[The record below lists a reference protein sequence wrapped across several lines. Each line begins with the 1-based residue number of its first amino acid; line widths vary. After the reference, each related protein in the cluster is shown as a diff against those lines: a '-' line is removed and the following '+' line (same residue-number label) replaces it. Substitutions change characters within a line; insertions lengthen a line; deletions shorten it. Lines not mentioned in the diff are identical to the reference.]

1 MGKVKDRAKKLLKDK
16 ELEQTKHYSK
26 KVSAIVLGAFSVL
39 SCVLAVLGFL
49 WLKTNFSD
57 TDAFEAFVEK
67 NYILSVISLIII
79 CAFQVIVALIPGE
92 LVEIAA
98 GYAFGAIP
106 GALICLIGITLGSV
120 CVLFLARKF
129 GRRFVESLY
138 PREKIDSLPILRDPK
153 KRNIFTALLFLI
165 PGTPKDLITYIIGI
179 TEMSIPL
186 YLLIAT
192 TARIPSI
199 IMSTIGG
206 DALGESKFIY
216 ALIAFII
223 SGVLSLVGYL
233 IYTRIS
239 KNHKKN
245 NKKNGDSNI
254 NNQKA

>member
-1 MGKVKDRAKKLLKDK
+1 MGKAREKTKKIFKDR

-26 KVSAIVLGAFSVL
+26 RMSAIVLSAFSVL
-39 SCVLAVLGFL
+39 SCVLAILGFL

-57 TDAFEAFVEK
+57 VDVFKAFVEK
-67 NYILSVISLIII
+67 NYLLSAIALIII
-79 CAFQVIVALIPGE
+79 CAVQVIIALIPGE
-92 LVEIAA
+92 IVEIAA

-106 GALICLIGITLGSV
+106 GALICLAGITLGSV
-120 CVLFLARKF
+120 CVLLLARKF

-138 PREKIDSLPILRDPK
+138 PREKIDSLPILNNPK
-153 KRNIFTALLFLI
+153 KRNAFTALLFLI

-206 DALGESKFIY
+206 DALGDNKFVY
-216 ALIAFII
+216 AIVAFII
-223 SGVLSLVGYL
+223 SGVISLVGYL
-233 IYTRIS
+233 VYLRIS
-239 KNHKKN
+239 KK
-245 NKKNGDSNI
+245 NKKKDENTSVSNI
-254 NNQKA
+254 NN